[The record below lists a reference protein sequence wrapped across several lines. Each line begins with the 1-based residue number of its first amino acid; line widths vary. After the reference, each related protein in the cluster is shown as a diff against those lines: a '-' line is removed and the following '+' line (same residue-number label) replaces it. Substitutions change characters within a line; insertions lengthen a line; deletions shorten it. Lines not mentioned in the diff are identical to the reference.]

1 MKAKKII
8 GGAIAI
14 IGLMA
19 AVSVCDGSAHE
30 MAVRTVGTAMFVVGC
45 LIAKVF
51 VFQKQNKKV

>member
-1 MKAKKII
+1 MKARKFI

-30 MAVRTVGTAMFVVGC
+30 MEVRIVGTAMLIIGC
-45 LIAKVF
+45 LISEVF
-51 VFQKQNKKV
+51 DFQNKKV

>member
-1 MKAKKII
+1 MKTRKII

-14 IGLMA
+14 IGLVA

-51 VFQKQNKKV
+51 DFQNKKV